1 MVLGPHG
8 GGFASIMFAPEDAV
22 IIEVDCAGKSI
33 AFRELARQMGQPYIG
48 LHGNFTWE
56 SRYLQAHAAW
66 PPSPLPH
73 RPLPHTC
80 RIRRRSPCAP
90 ALLALDGP
98 LPHHAPPPAAPSQ
111 VSEPDMLGAVRDAL
125 HGGGDRQF
133 PPQHLQD
140 RWQRKHGAL
149 QAAP

>member
-1 MVLGPHG
+1 MAASGRPMGGEGSLRPAAPGRHAKVVLGPHG

-66 PPSPLPH
+66 PPPSP
-73 RPLPHTC
+73 
-80 RIRRRSPCAP
+80 I
-90 ALLALDGP
+90 ALCLTSAVSAGGP
-98 LPHHAPPPAAPSQ
+98 PAPPPCSRSMAPC
-111 VSEPDMLGAVRDAL
+111 PTTPRL
-125 HGGGDRQF
+125 
-133 PPQHLQD
+133 PPPPRRCRNQTC
-140 RWQRKHGAL
+140 
-149 QAAP
+149 